1 MITALSL
8 FGGFSS
14 GFAVKNVINWLSI
27 DGYKIYKN
35 NYSLEFL
42 SGLAWVWA
50 FINLPVAE
58 AGLFSLLFSILSGIA
73 LVDYMT
79 FQIPLVFILAGIVL
93 AIAGLAFKV
102 IFLTAAIWGIFV
114 GAVIPLIIMGVLW
127 IITKRQGMGYGDI
140 QLGFVLGAWLGPMRM
155 AITLFTASVLSLLTW
170 IAVSLTT
177 DFDKNRAMPMAPF
190 LAIAGIGVFIGSFYY
205 PEFFHL
211 LILR

>member
-8 FGGFSS
+8 FGGFCS
-14 GFAVKNVINWLSI
+14 GFVVNHVINWLSI
-27 DGYKIYKN
+27 DGYRIHKN
-35 NYSLEFL
+35 YYSLEFL
-42 SGLAWVWA
+42 NGLAWIWA
-50 FINLPVAE
+50 FSNLSLTE
-58 AGLFSLLFSILSGIA
+58 AGIFSLLFSILAGIA

-93 AIAGLAFKV
+93 AIAGIAFKV

-114 GAVIPLIIMGVLW
+114 GAVIPLFIMGVLW

-170 IAVSLTT
+170 VAVSLTT

-190 LAIAGIGVFIGSFYY
+190 LAIAGIGIFIGSFYY

-211 LILR
+211 LILP

>member
-8 FGGFSS
+8 FGGFCS
-14 GFAVKNVINWLSI
+14 GFAVKQIINWLSI

-79 FQIPLVFILAGIVL
+79 FQIPLIFILAGIVL
-93 AIAGLAFKV
+93 AIAGVAFKV

-114 GAVIPLIIMGVLW
+114 GAVIPLIIMSVLW

-170 IAVSLTT
+170 IAFSLTT

-190 LAIAGIGVFIGSFYY
+190 LAIAGIGIFIGSFYY

-211 LILR
+211 LIIQ

>member
-8 FGGFSS
+8 FGGFCS
-14 GFAVKNVINWLSI
+14 GFAVKQIINWLSI

-35 NYSLEFL
+35 NYGLEFL

-50 FINLPVAE
+50 FSNLPVAE
-58 AGLFSLLFSILSGIA
+58 AGIFSLLFSILAGIA

-79 FQIPLVFILAGIVL
+79 FQIPLIFILAGIVL
-93 AIAGLAFKV
+93 AIAGVAFKV

-114 GAVIPLIIMGVLW
+114 GAVIPLIIMSVLW

-170 IAVSLTT
+170 IAFSLTT

-190 LAIAGIGVFIGSFYY
+190 LAIAAIGIFIGSFYY

-211 LILR
+211 LIIQ

>member
-1 MITALSL
+1 MAALSL

-14 GFAVKNVINWLSI
+14 GFAVKQIINWLSI

-35 NYSLEFL
+35 NYSLECL

-50 FINLPVAE
+50 FSNLPVAE
-58 AGLFSLLFSILSGIA
+58 AGIFSLLFSILAGIA
-73 LVDYMT
+73 MVDYMT

-93 AIAGLAFKV
+93 TIAGVAFKV
-102 IFLTAAIWGIFV
+102 LFLTAALWGIFV
-114 GAVIPLIIMGVLW
+114 GAVIPLFIMGVLW

-190 LAIAGIGVFIGSFYY
+190 LAIAGIGIFIGSFYY

-211 LILR
+211 LILQ

>member
-8 FGGFSS
+8 FGGFCS

-27 DGYKIYKN
+27 DGYEIHKN

-42 SGLAWVWA
+42 NSLAWIWA
-50 FINLPVAE
+50 FSNLSLTE
-58 AGLFSLLFSILSGIA
+58 AGIFSLLFSILAGIA

-190 LAIAGIGVFIGSFYY
+190 LAIAAIGVFIGSFYY

>member
-14 GFAVKNVINWLSI
+14 GFAVKQIINWLSI

-35 NYSLEFL
+35 NYGLEFL

-50 FINLPVAE
+50 FSNLPVAE
-58 AGLFSLLFSILSGIA
+58 AGIFSLLFSILAGIA

-79 FQIPLVFILAGIVL
+79 FQIPLIFILAGIVL
-93 AIAGLAFKV
+93 AIAGVAFKV

-114 GAVIPLIIMGVLW
+114 GAVIPLIIMSVLW

-170 IAVSLTT
+170 IAFSLTT

-190 LAIAGIGVFIGSFYY
+190 LAIAAIGIFIGSFYY

-211 LILR
+211 LIIQ

>member
-1 MITALSL
+1 M
-8 FGGFSS
+8 
-14 GFAVKNVINWLSI
+14 
-27 DGYKIYKN
+27 
-35 NYSLEFL
+35 
-42 SGLAWVWA
+42 
-50 FINLPVAE
+50 
-58 AGLFSLLFSILSGIA
+58 LFSILAGIA

-93 AIAGLAFKV
+93 TIAGVAFKV
-102 IFLTAAIWGIFV
+102 IFLTAALWGIFV

-177 DFDKNRAMPMAPF
+177 DFDKNRALPMAPF
-190 LAIAGIGVFIGSFYY
+190 LAIAAIGVFIGSFYY

-211 LILR
+211 LIIQ

>member
-27 DGYKIYKN
+27 DGYKIHKN

-42 SGLAWVWA
+42 NSLAWIWA
-50 FINLPVAE
+50 FSNLSLTE
-58 AGLFSLLFSILSGIA
+58 AGIFSLLFSILAGIA

-177 DFDKNRAMPMAPF
+177 GFDKNRAMPMAPF
-190 LAIAGIGVFIGSFYY
+190 LAIAAIGVFIGSFYY

-211 LILR
+211 LIIQ

>member
-35 NYSLEFL
+35 NYSLEFF

-50 FINLPVAE
+50 FSNLPVAE
-58 AGLFSLLFSILSGIA
+58 AGIFSLLFSILSGIA

-190 LAIAGIGVFIGSFYY
+190 LAIAAIGVFIGSFYY

-211 LILR
+211 LIIQ

>member
-8 FGGFSS
+8 FGGFCS
-14 GFAVKNVINWLSI
+14 GFAVKQIINWLSI

-35 NYSLEFL
+35 NYGLEFL

-50 FINLPVAE
+50 FSNLPVAE
-58 AGLFSLLFSILSGIA
+58 AGIFSLLFSILAGIA
-73 LVDYMT
+73 MVDYMT
-79 FQIPLVFILAGIVL
+79 FQIPLIFILTGIVL
-93 AIAGLAFKV
+93 AIAGVAFKV

-114 GAVIPLIIMGVLW
+114 GAVIPLIIMSVLW

-170 IAVSLTT
+170 IAFSLTT

-190 LAIAGIGVFIGSFYY
+190 LAIAAIGIFIGSFYY

-211 LILR
+211 LIIQ

>member
-1 MITALSL
+1 MCIRD
-8 FGGFSS
+8 S
-14 GFAVKNVINWLSI
+14 GYRIH
-27 DGYKIYKN
+27 KN

-42 SGLAWVWA
+42 NGLAWIWA
-50 FINLPVAE
+50 FSNLSLTE
-58 AGLFSLLFSILSGIA
+58 AGIFSLLFSILAGIA

-93 AIAGLAFKV
+93 AIAGVAFKV
-102 IFLTAAIWGIFV
+102 IFLTAALWGIFV

-177 DFDKNRAMPMAPF
+177 GFDKNRAMPMAPF
-190 LAIAGIGVFIGSFYY
+190 LAIAAIGVFIGSFYY

-211 LILR
+211 LIIQ

>member
-1 MITALSL
+1 MIEALSL

-14 GFAVKNVINWLSI
+14 GFAIKQIINWLSI
-27 DGYKIYKN
+27 DGYKIQKN

-50 FINLPVAE
+50 FSNLHVAE
-58 AGLFSLLFSILSGIA
+58 AGIFSLLFSILAGIA

-114 GAVIPLIIMGVLW
+114 GAVIPLIIMSVLW

-190 LAIAGIGVFIGSFYY
+190 LAIAAIGVFIGSFYY

>member
-8 FGGFSS
+8 FGGFCS
-14 GFAVKNVINWLSI
+14 GFAVKQIINWLSI

-35 NYSLEFL
+35 NYGLEFL

-50 FINLPVAE
+50 FSNLPVAE
-58 AGLFSLLFSILSGIA
+58 AGIFSLLFSILAGIA

-79 FQIPLVFILAGIVL
+79 FQIPLIFILAGIVL
-93 AIAGLAFKV
+93 AIAGVAFKV

-114 GAVIPLIIMGVLW
+114 GAVIPLIIMSVLW

-170 IAVSLTT
+170 IAFSLTT

-211 LILR
+211 LIIQ

>member
-8 FGGFSS
+8 FGGFCS
-14 GFAVKNVINWLSI
+14 GFVVNHVINWLSI
-27 DGYKIYKN
+27 DGYEIHKN
-35 NYSLEFL
+35 NYSLELF
-42 SGLAWVWA
+42 SGLAWIWA
-50 FINLPVAE
+50 FSNLPVAE
-58 AGLFSLLFSILSGIA
+58 AGIFSLLFSILAGIA
-73 LVDYMT
+73 MVDYMT

-93 AIAGLAFKV
+93 AIAGVAFKV

-114 GAVIPLIIMGVLW
+114 GAVIPLMIMGVLW

-190 LAIAGIGVFIGSFYY
+190 LAIAAIGVFIGSFYY

>member
-1 MITALSL
+1 MIEALSL

-14 GFAVKNVINWLSI
+14 GFAIKQIINWLSI
-27 DGYKIYKN
+27 DGYEIQKN

-42 SGLAWVWA
+42 NSLAWIWA
-50 FINLPVAE
+50 FSNLPVAE
-58 AGLFSLLFSILSGIA
+58 AGIFSLLFSILAGIA

-170 IAVSLTT
+170 IAFSLTT

-190 LAIAGIGVFIGSFYY
+190 LAIAAIGVFIGSFYY

>member
-14 GFAVKNVINWLSI
+14 GFAVKQIINWLSI
-27 DGYKIYKN
+27 DGYKINKN
-35 NYSLEFL
+35 SYGLEFL
-42 SGLAWVWA
+42 SGFAWVWA
-50 FINLPVAE
+50 FSNLSLAE
-58 AGLFSLLFSILSGIA
+58 AGIFSLIFSLLAGIA
-73 LVDYMT
+73 IVDYMT

-93 AIAGLAFKV
+93 AIAGVAFKV

-114 GAVIPLIIMGVLW
+114 GAVIPLMIMGVLW

-170 IAVSLTT
+170 IAVSVTT

>member
-27 DGYKIYKN
+27 DGYKIHKN

-42 SGLAWVWA
+42 NSLAWIWA
-50 FINLPVAE
+50 FSNLSLSE
-58 AGLFSLLFSILSGIA
+58 AGIFSLLFSILAGIA

-93 AIAGLAFKV
+93 AIAGVAFKV

-114 GAVIPLIIMGVLW
+114 GAVIPLFIMGVLW

>member
-42 SGLAWVWA
+42 NGLAWIWA
-50 FINLPVAE
+50 FSNLSLTE
-58 AGLFSLLFSILSGIA
+58 AGIFSLIFSILAGIA

-102 IFLTAAIWGIFV
+102 IFLTVAIWGIFV

-190 LAIAGIGVFIGSFYY
+190 LAIAAIGVFIGSFYY

>member
-1 MITALSL
+1 MMTALSL
-8 FGGFSS
+8 FGGFCS

-27 DGYKIYKN
+27 DGYEIHKN

-42 SGLAWVWA
+42 NSLAWIWA
-50 FINLPVAE
+50 FSNLPVAE
-58 AGLFSLLFSILSGIA
+58 AGIFSLIFSILAGIA

-190 LAIAGIGVFIGSFYY
+190 LAIAAIGVFIGSFYY

-211 LILR
+211 LIIH

>member
-1 MITALSL
+1 MIEALSL

-14 GFAVKNVINWLSI
+14 GFAIKQIINWLSI
-27 DGYKIYKN
+27 DGYKIQKN

-50 FINLPVAE
+50 FSNLPVAE
-58 AGLFSLLFSILSGIA
+58 AGIFSLLFSILSGIA

-93 AIAGLAFKV
+93 AIAGVAFKV

-114 GAVIPLIIMGVLW
+114 GAVIPLFIMGVLW

-190 LAIAGIGVFIGSFYY
+190 LAIAAIGVFIGSFYY

>member
-8 FGGFSS
+8 FGGFCS
-14 GFAVKNVINWLSI
+14 GFAVKQIINWLSI

-35 NYSLEFL
+35 NYGLEFL

-50 FINLPVAE
+50 FSNLPVAE
-58 AGLFSLLFSILSGIA
+58 AGIFSLLFSILSGIA

-93 AIAGLAFKV
+93 AIAGVAFKV

>member
-27 DGYKIYKN
+27 DGYKIHKN

-42 SGLAWVWA
+42 NSLAWIWA
-50 FINLPVAE
+50 FSNLSLTE
-58 AGLFSLLFSILSGIA
+58 AGIFSLLFSILAGIA

-190 LAIAGIGVFIGSFYY
+190 LAIAAIGVFIGSFYY

>member
-8 FGGFSS
+8 FGGLSS
-14 GFAVKNVINWLSI
+14 GFAVKQIINWLSI
-27 DGYKIYKN
+27 DGYRILKN
-35 NYSLEFL
+35 SYGLELL

-50 FINLPVAE
+50 FSNLSLVE
-58 AGLFSLLFSILSGIA
+58 AGIFSLIFSILVGIA
-73 LVDYMT
+73 IVDYMT
-79 FQIPLVFILAGIVL
+79 FQIPFVFILAGIVL
-93 AIAGLAFKV
+93 SIAGVAFNV
-102 IFLTAAIWGIFV
+102 IFLTAALWGIFV
-114 GAVIPLIIMGVLW
+114 GAVIPLMIMGALW

-177 DFDKNRAMPMAPF
+177 DFDKDRAMPMAPF
-190 LAIAGIGVFIGSFYY
+190 LAIAAIGVFIGSFYY

-211 LILR
+211 LIIQ

>member
-1 MITALSL
+1 MIEAISL
-8 FGGFSS
+8 FGGFCS
-14 GFAVKNVINWLSI
+14 GFAVKQIITWLSI

-50 FINLPVAE
+50 FSNLPVAE
-58 AGLFSLLFSILSGIA
+58 AGIFSLLFSILAGIA
-73 LVDYMT
+73 MVDYMT
-79 FQIPLVFILAGIVL
+79 FQIPLIFILTGIVL
-93 AIAGLAFKV
+93 AIAGVAFKV

-114 GAVIPLIIMGVLW
+114 GAVIPLIIMSVLW

>member
-1 MITALSL
+1 MMAALSL
-8 FGGFSS
+8 FGGFCS

-27 DGYKIYKN
+27 DGYKIHKN

-42 SGLAWVWA
+42 NSLAWIWA
-50 FINLPVAE
+50 FSNLSLTE
-58 AGLFSLLFSILSGIA
+58 AGIFSLLFSILAGIA

-93 AIAGLAFKV
+93 AIAGVAFKV

-114 GAVIPLIIMGVLW
+114 GAVIPLFIMGVLW

>member
-8 FGGFSS
+8 FGGFCS
-14 GFAVKNVINWLSI
+14 GFAVKQIINWLSI

-50 FINLPVAE
+50 FSNLPVAE
-58 AGLFSLLFSILSGIA
+58 AGIFSLLFSILAGIA
-73 LVDYMT
+73 IVDYMT
-79 FQIPLVFILAGIVL
+79 FQIPLIFILTGIVL
-93 AIAGLAFKV
+93 AIAGVAFKV

-114 GAVIPLIIMGVLW
+114 GAVIPLIIMSVLW

-170 IAVSLTT
+170 IAFSLTT

-190 LAIAGIGVFIGSFYY
+190 LAIAAIGIFIGSFYY

-211 LILR
+211 LILQ